1 VVGTA
6 LITKVST
13 SSRGAICA
21 SIAAALLAACGG
33 SQLPIGAPGAMLQ
46 TSAIATHAAHGKSWM
61 APEAKSK
68 DLLYVGDIYDVTIYS
83 YPQGKLEGRLNG
95 FYEIGGECVDAK
107 GDVFVVNTLG
117 GKIVEYAHGGKK
129 PIQTLQAPGYE
140 PADCAIDPT
149 TRNLAVTI
157 FGGASRG
164 ELAIYQ
170 DAKGTPTL
178 YTDPDFLNYGYCGYD
193 DNGNLFIDGG
203 NEDHAVVFAELR
215 KGSSSLL
222 NLTLDQ
228 SFNDTGAIQWD
239 GKYLAVGNQNTSNIY
254 RFSISGSQGTEVG
267 VTQLGG
273 DAHWVHKFFIL
284 DHKVIA
290 PNFYFIGS
298 RFESNVL
305 IFDYPAGGSPLKT
318 ISKGVKASEAA
329 VVSKAQK

>member
-1 VVGTA
+1 MNLSVFRHYA
-6 LITKVST
+6 L
-13 SSRGAICA
+13 SS
-21 SIAAALLAACGG
+21 SVAAAMLAGCGG
-33 SQLPIGAPGAMLQ
+33 SQPSIAGPGAMPQ
-46 TSAIATHAAHGKSWM
+46 TFASAARADGGKSWM
-61 APEAKSK
+61 LPEAKSK
-68 DLLYVGDIYDVTIYS
+68 DLLYVGDIYDVTVYS

-129 PIQTLQAPGYE
+129 PIQTLQATGYE

-149 TRNLAVTI
+149 TGNLAVTI
-157 FGGASRG
+157 FGGGSGG
-164 ELAIYQ
+164 ELAIYPN
-170 DAKGTPTL
+170 AKGTPAL

-193 DNGNLFIDGG
+193 DSGNLFIDGD
-203 NEDHAVVFAELR
+203 NQEDAIVFAELP
-215 KGSSSLL
+215 KGSSSLI

-228 SFNDTGAIQWD
+228 TFNDTGAIQWD

-284 DHKVIA
+284 NHKVIA

-298 RFESNVL
+298 QFESNVL
-305 IFDYPAGGSPLKT
+305 IFNYPSGGSPLQT
-318 ISKGVKASEAA
+318 ISKGVKASETA
-329 VVSKAQK
+329 VVSLAKK

>member
-1 VVGTA
+1 MKSLGLSRHA
-6 LITKVST
+6 LVI
-13 SSRGAICA
+13 
-21 SIAAALLAACGG
+21 IAAAEMLAGCGG
-33 SQLPIGAPGAMLQ
+33 SQPPIGAPGVIPQSRAV
-46 TSAIATHAAHGKSWM
+46 ATHANRGGSWM
-61 APEAKSK
+61 LPDAKSK
-68 DLLYVGDIYDVTIYS
+68 DLLYVGDIYDVTVYS

-129 PIQTLQAPGYE
+129 PIQTLRATGYE

-149 TRNLAVTI
+149 TGNLAVTI
-157 FGGASRG
+157 FGGASSG

-203 NEDHAVVFAELR
+203 NEDHAVVFAELA
-215 KGSSSLL
+215 KGASSFL

-239 GKYLAVGNQNTSNIY
+239 GKYLDVGDQNTSNIY

-267 VTQLGG
+267 VTQLGAMRTG
-273 DAHWVHKFFIL
+273 
-284 DHKVIA
+284 
-290 PNFYFIGS
+290 
-298 RFESNVL
+298 
-305 IFDYPAGGSPLKT
+305 
-318 ISKGVKASEAA
+318 
-329 VVSKAQK
+329 

>member
-1 VVGTA
+1 MKSLGLSRHA
-6 LITKVST
+6 LVI
-13 SSRGAICA
+13 
-21 SIAAALLAACGG
+21 IAAAEMLAGCGG
-33 SQLPIGAPGAMLQ
+33 SQPPIGAPGVIPQSRAV
-46 TSAIATHAAHGKSWM
+46 ATHANRGGSWM
-61 APEAKSK
+61 LPDAKSK
-68 DLLYVGDIYDVTIYS
+68 DLLYVGDIYDVTVYS

-117 GKIVEYAHGGKK
+117 GKIVEYAHSGKK
-129 PIQTLQAPGYE
+129 PIQTLQATGYE

-149 TRNLAVTI
+149 TGNLAVTI
-157 FGGASRG
+157 FGGASSG

-203 NEDHAVVFAELR
+203 NEDHVVVFAELA
-215 KGSSSLL
+215 KGASSFL

-239 GKYLAVGNQNTSNIY
+239 GKYLDVGDQNTSNIY

-267 VTQLGG
+267 VTQLGAMRTG
-273 DAHWVHKFFIL
+273 
-284 DHKVIA
+284 
-290 PNFYFIGS
+290 Y
-298 RFESNVL
+298 
-305 IFDYPAGGSPLKT
+305 
-318 ISKGVKASEAA
+318 ISS
-329 VVSKAQK
+329 SSWITR

>member
-1 VVGTA
+1 MKSLGLSRHA
-6 LITKVST
+6 LVI
-13 SSRGAICA
+13 
-21 SIAAALLAACGG
+21 IAAAEMLAGCGG
-33 SQLPIGAPGAMLQ
+33 SQPPIGAPGVIPQSRAV
-46 TSAIATHAAHGKSWM
+46 ATHANRGGSWM
-61 APEAKSK
+61 LPDAKSK
-68 DLLYVGDIYDVTIYS
+68 DLLYVGDIYDVTVYS

-129 PIQTLQAPGYE
+129 PIQTLQATGYE

-149 TRNLAVTI
+149 TGNLAVTI
-157 FGGASRG
+157 FGGASSG

-203 NEDHAVVFAELR
+203 NEDHVVVFAELA
-215 KGSSSLL
+215 KGASSFL

-239 GKYLAVGNQNTSNIY
+239 GKYLDVGDQNTSNIY

-267 VTQLGG
+267 VTQLGAMRTG
-273 DAHWVHKFFIL
+273 
-284 DHKVIA
+284 
-290 PNFYFIGS
+290 Y
-298 RFESNVL
+298 
-305 IFDYPAGGSPLKT
+305 
-318 ISKGVKASEAA
+318 ISS
-329 VVSKAQK
+329 SSWITR